1 MGGGW
6 VVEQRSVWPDIVRLV
21 QSACV
26 DSTGGENSGSRNIDL
41 PATVCIYHVG
51 RKDTVVRAGYRV
63 FEIL

>member
-1 MGGGW
+1 M
-6 VVEQRSVWPDIVRLV
+6 WPDIVGLV

-26 DSTGGENSGSRNIDL
+26 DSTGEENSGSRNIDL

-51 RKDTVVRAGYRV
+51 LKEIVVRAGYWV